1 MISAW
6 LEGDQ
11 ETIARF
17 TLFGANLRTQLE
29 KKVRSL
35 TMDLVKKVKAEK
47 LSGQVLGRKTGRLSR
62 SVTPSFEID
71 STQVVGV
78 VGTNVSYGRDW
89 ELGFDRTVGA
99 GARGG
104 PRQMLEKARALY
116 FAKHPPG
123 VRHYGPRSFLGSA
136 LEEMAPTVR
145 AEIEQTVRETT
156 TGAFKI

>member
-1 MISAW
+1 
-6 LEGDQ
+6 
-11 ETIARF
+11 
-17 TLFGANLRTQLE
+17 
-29 KKVRSL
+29 
-35 TMDLVKKVKAEK
+35 MDLVKKVKAEK

-89 ELGFDRTVGA
+89 ELGFDRKVGA